1 MVQTLEVGLLVNN
14 AGFGLVGS
22 FLQNDLDRELEM
34 LDVNCRAPLILTHEL
49 GREMVTRKRGGI
61 IFVSSTSGFI
71 STPYLTHYAASKAYD
86 LYLGEGLW
94 CELIEHGI
102 VVLSLCPGGTRTEF
116 HELAGI
122 KAFAPMSVQPVVSL
136 ELRKLGKL
144 PSAIAGWHNRIMIF
158 LERLSARWI
167 NTNVA
172 ARVIRKRIR
181 STLE

>member
-14 AGFGLVGS
+14 PGFGLVGS

-34 LDVNCRAPLILTHEL
+34 LDVNCGAPLILTHEL

-61 IFVSSTSGFI
+61 IFVSTTSGFI

-86 LYLGEGLW
+86 LFLGEGLW
-94 CELIEHGI
+94 CELKEHGI
-102 VVLSLCPGGTRTEF
+102 DVLSLCPGGTRMEF

-136 ELRKLGKL
+136 ALRKLGKK

-158 LERLSARWI
+158 LGRLSARWI
-167 NTNVA
+167 NTTVA

-181 STLE
+181 SALE